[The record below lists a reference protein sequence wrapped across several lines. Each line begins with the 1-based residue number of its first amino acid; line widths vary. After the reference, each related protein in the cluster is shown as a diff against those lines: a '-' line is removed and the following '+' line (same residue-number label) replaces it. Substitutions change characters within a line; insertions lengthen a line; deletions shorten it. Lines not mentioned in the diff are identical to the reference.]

1 MPERRKKNR
10 DRRRNRQ
17 SVKRLIKKCR
27 KDGKSNRLFY
37 TIVKPRQFHYLKDTS
52 IPKDSAI
59 LYERLYLCI
68 MGPRK
73 EHRNLETCTASL
85 NAVKDALYVL
95 NGKWKLPLIISLQE
109 GPLRFNEIQKS
120 LGEIT
125 PKILSKEL
133 KDLELNEFVVRRVFS
148 TTPVTVTYELTPYSE
163 SLERVIDE
171 LRDWG
176 LKHRERLVKNRRS
189 ELVEAAMATSL

>member
-1 MPERRKKNR
+1 
-10 DRRRNRQ
+10 
-17 SVKRLIKKCR
+17 
-27 KDGKSNRLFY
+27 
-37 TIVKPRQFHYLKDTS
+37 
-52 IPKDSAI
+52 
-59 LYERLYLCI
+59 

-73 EHRNLETCTASL
+73 EHRNKETCAASL

-133 KDLELNEFVVRRVFS
+133 KDLELNEFVTRKVFS

-171 LRDWG
+171 L
-176 LKHRERLVKNRRS
+176 
-189 ELVEAAMATSL
+189 

>member
-1 MPERRKKNR
+1 
-10 DRRRNRQ
+10 
-17 SVKRLIKKCR
+17 
-27 KDGKSNRLFY
+27 
-37 TIVKPRQFHYLKDTS
+37 
-52 IPKDSAI
+52 
-59 LYERLYLCI
+59 
-68 MGPRK
+68 MGPRREYHSK
-73 EHRNLETCTASL
+73 ETCTASL

-109 GPLRFNEIQKS
+109 GPQRFNEIQKS

-133 KDLELNEFVVRRVFS
+133 KDLELNEFVIRKVYS

-163 SLERVIDE
+163 SLDKVINE

-176 LKHRERLVKNRRS
+176 LKHRERLVKNRKIES
-189 ELVEAAMATSL
+189 AVAEITASL

>member
-1 MPERRKKNR
+1 
-10 DRRRNRQ
+10 
-17 SVKRLIKKCR
+17 
-27 KDGKSNRLFY
+27 
-37 TIVKPRQFHYLKDTS
+37 
-52 IPKDSAI
+52 
-59 LYERLYLCI
+59 

-133 KDLELNEFVVRRVFS
+133 KDLELNEFVIRKVFS

-176 LKHRERLVKNRRS
+176 LKHRERLVKNRKS
-189 ELVEAAMATSL
+189 ELVEAELATSL